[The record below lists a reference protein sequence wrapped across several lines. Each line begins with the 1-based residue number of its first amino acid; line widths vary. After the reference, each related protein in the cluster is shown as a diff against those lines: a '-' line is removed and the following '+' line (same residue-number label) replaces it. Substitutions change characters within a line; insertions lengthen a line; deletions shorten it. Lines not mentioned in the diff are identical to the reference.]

1 MSYSCV
7 PPSASLDTSHL
18 SLVCLSVNKNL
29 RIQDI
34 TQTVRT
40 FWDPHPRGNTT
51 TYKFFAP
58 VNMLPFCTRLTSLY
72 VIVIWYVPID
82 LMFWEKRQESIPVGC
97 VATAEVASTLG
108 GGGFR
113 VSLAPCPFSNYN
125 NNFTAI
131 VTVIKVLDSKLPY
144 PLDTLTP
151 PPTWDQGYPTPICG
165 ETNTCEN
172 ITFPPLHWWS
182 VMIKTNSEYGW
193 RNATYY

>member
-18 SLVCLSVNKNL
+18 SLVCVSVNKNL

-82 LMFWEKRQESIPVGC
+82 LMFWKKRQGC

-108 GGGFR
+108 GKCR

-151 PPTWDQGYPTPICG
+151 PPPDMGPGIPYTH
-165 ETNTCEN
+165 
-172 ITFPPLHWWS
+172 L
-182 VMIKTNSEYGW
+182 W
-193 RNATYY
+193 RDKHLWKHYLPATSLVVGNDKN